1 MGKAVAVQEQVV
13 GAVVRVSNKSLTPE
27 IVLPSRSDINLDGL
41 PTWLGP
47 DGVDHVR
54 SALLWG
60 RVGEAQLQGFAL
72 SAVMAGS
79 SLLALK
85 RIAGAGRWESLYSKH
100 IESRGLSMRTAQ
112 LHMQVAKL
120 ATRQL
125 AAAFGVAPDGMTAKA
140 LLADPDRLTPE
151 TMTALKHA
159 LGKATTA
166 TTWRGLLSD
175 LGGSAGKGGY
185 RPSKALLHRFARERG
200 LDVDDWENWPPHTKA
215 QFREWS
221 EAERRRMDTAENAA
235 DPDAPNKRRR
245 IKAEKVWHPFL
256 AQAIQGYDI
265 HTWDALSPDDRRK
278 MVAAL
283 QALAGL
289 IEKTIG

>member
-1 MGKAVAVQEQVV
+1 MGKAVAIVEQHV
-13 GAVVRVSNKSLTPE
+13 GTVVRVSNKSLSPE

-41 PTWLGP
+41 PAWLGP

-85 RIAGAGRWESLYSKH
+85 RIAGAGRWESLFANH
-100 IESRGLSMRTAQ
+100 IEMRGLSMRSAQ
-112 LHMQVAKL
+112 IHMQVAKL
-120 ATRQL
+120 AARKL
-125 AAAFGVAPDGMTAKA
+125 ASVFGVEPSDMTAKA
-140 LLADPDRLTPE
+140 LLADPDRLTPD
-151 TMTALKHA
+151 TMGMLKTA

-175 LGGSAGKGGY
+175 LGGSGKGGY

-200 LDVDDWENWPPHTKA
+200 LDADDWENWPAHAKA
-215 QFREWS
+215 QFKEWA
-221 EAERRRMDTAENAA
+221 EEERRRVDAEENAA

-245 IKAEKVWHPFL
+245 IKAERTWHPFL
-256 AQAIQGYDI
+256 AQAIQGHDVT
-265 HTWDALSPDDRRK
+265 TWDALSVDDRKK
-278 MVAAL
+278 MVVAL
-283 QALAGL
+283 QALAVAVA
-289 IEKTIG
+289 KTIG